1 MLYLLLNRFQ
11 GTFMGS
17 FIGVNISHTFSFHPW
32 WLFLSQAI
40 TKRLTQK
47 GRLSPEDW
55 SAITDEQ
62 SFLTNNYY

>member
-1 MLYLLLNRFQ
+1 
-11 GTFMGS
+11 MGS
-17 FIGVNISHTFSFHPW
+17 FIGVNISHTFSFHSW

-55 SAITDEQ
+55 SAITGEQ
-62 SFLTNNYY
+62 SFLTNN